1 MYTLYICRTLNVTMY
16 VCALE
21 NYELKR
27 VLNITY
33 DSFAI
38 SVMSSFNK
46 NNETKAL
53 SNEHI
58 HR

>member
-1 MYTLYICRTLNVTMY
+1 MCILYICRTLNVMMY

-21 NYELKR
+21 NHELKR

-38 SVMSSFNK
+38 SVMSSFN
-46 NNETKAL
+46 NDEYNE
-53 SNEHI
+53 
-58 HR
+58 

>member
-1 MYTLYICRTLNVTMY
+1 MMY
-16 VCALE
+16 VYALE

-38 SVMSSFNK
+38 RVMSPFNK
-46 NNETKAL
+46 YYNNLTVYM
-53 SNEHI
+53 I
-58 HR
+58 